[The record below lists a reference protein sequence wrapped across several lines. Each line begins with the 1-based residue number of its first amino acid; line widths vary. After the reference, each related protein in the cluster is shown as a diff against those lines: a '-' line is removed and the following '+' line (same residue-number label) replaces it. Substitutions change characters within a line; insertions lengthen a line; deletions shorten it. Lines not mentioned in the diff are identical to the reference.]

1 MHLHFDPQPFI
12 NEELVTHFR
21 EYKFLFLL
29 NPIFEGSISNNSETN
44 CERKRAS
51 INIDEWAATNRNNN
65 NNNTNNQRL

>member
-12 NEELVTHFR
+12 NEELVTHFL

-29 NPIFEGSISNNSETN
+29 NAIFEGSISNNSETN

-51 INIDEWAATNRNNN
+51 INIDE
-65 NNNTNNQRL
+65 